1 MTACPGQSGRQ
12 EEHIPTFDVV
22 SRIDIPELDNAIN
35 GVRRE
40 IQQRFDLK
48 GTMCSLERNDN
59 TLTLTADHQMMLR
72 QMHELI
78 YTYCARRGV
87 DIRSLE
93 FKNPESA
100 TKGSLRQQI
109 LVRQGI
115 EQETGRSI
123 IQAIKGT
130 NLKVQV
136 AIQVNELRVSGKKRD
151 DLQEAMAVIKEMP
164 LELPLQYVNFR
175 D

>member
-1 MTACPGQSGRQ
+1 M
-12 EEHIPTFDVV
+12 V
-22 SRIDIPELDNAIN
+22 SRIDIAELDNAIN

-40 IQQRFDLK
+40 TQQRFDLK
-48 GTMCSLERNDN
+48 GTMCSLERTNN
-59 TLTLTADHQMMLR
+59 ILTLTADDQMKLR

-87 DIRSLE
+87 DSQSLE

-109 LVRQGI
+109 LIRQSI
-115 EQETGRSI
+115 DQETGRRI
-123 IQAIKGT
+123 IKAIKGT
-130 NLKVQV
+130 KLKVQV
-136 AIQVNELRVSGKKRD
+136 TIQGDELRVSGKKRD
-151 DLQEAMAVIKEMP
+151 DLQEAIAFVKEMS

>member
-1 MTACPGQSGRQ
+1 M
-12 EEHIPTFDVV
+12 V
-22 SRIDIPELDNAIN
+22 SRIDIAELDNAIN

-40 IQQRFDLK
+40 TQQRFDLK
-48 GTMCSLERNDN
+48 GTMCSLERTDN
-59 TLTLTADHQMMLR
+59 TLTLTADDQMKLR
-72 QMHELI
+72 NMHELI

-87 DIRSLE
+87 DSRSLE

-115 EQETGRSI
+115 DQETGRRI
-123 IQAIKGT
+123 IKAIKGT
-130 NLKVQV
+130 KLKVQV
-136 AIQVNELRVSGKKRD
+136 AVQGDELRVSGKKRD
-151 DLQEAMAVIKEMP
+151 DLQEAIAFIKEMS